1 MRVHALL
8 AAGLLLLG
16 QSQPAQQPSQPPPP
30 PPPAASAG
38 QPPAGQEQPRP
49 VIRSGINF
57 VSVDV
62 IVTDK
67 KTGNVVLDMKQDEFE
82 VREDRKPQKVDTFDI
97 VNIEEISAM
106 TSAPPR
112 EITSLFDQEVEARK
126 PNVRVFI
133 LFLDDYHVRRGND
146 LFVRKPLLDFVTN
159 QLAPQDMVAVMYPLT
174 PTAALTYSRNRSSLV
189 QAINSFEGRKG
200 NYEPRNEF
208 EERYAYYPAATVERI
223 RDDVTLG
230 ALKGAAIGLGAL
242 KEGRKSIIYVSE
254 GFTATLPAQLAD
266 PVAAMPGINNPMR
279 SRPGAET
286 TDPRAESQKFFNSAD
301 LMSRLRDVYDV
312 MNRNNTS
319 VYAIDP
325 RGLTTFEYDINQGV
339 GLQTDRA
346 NLQSTMDTLHVLAD
360 NTDGRAIVNRNDLA
374 VGMKQI
380 MRDASG
386 YYLLGYTS
394 TSATDG
400 KYHTLDVKSKRPGVE
415 VRGRKG
421 YWAYT
426 AEDVAR
432 ATSAA
437 KEGPPTA
444 VANALNTLST
454 PAREH
459 TVRLWTGTDRA
470 DGGQTRVMF
479 LWEALAPKE
488 TGRTNNV
495 AARVMLTAT
504 AADGRPV
511 YRGRFPDG
519 TLPDAPA
526 PAAPGE
532 TRIANLPA
540 AAVTFAAPPGPIE
553 LKVVVENDSGQVI
566 DSTTQSLTLP
576 DYAKTEVSFGT
587 PRVYRARTAREAM
600 QVRNNPDAMPTA
612 SREFSRGERMI
623 VRFDAYAAAGGRP
636 EVTAKLL
643 NRAGQAMSD
652 VPITA
657 VEGKPFLIDFPLASL
672 AAGEYVIQIDGKAPS
687 GTAQQMLG
695 FRIGS

>member
-30 PPPAASAG
+30 PPAGQG
-38 QPPAGQEQPRP
+38 QPPAGQDQPRP
-49 VIRSGINF
+49 VIRSAINF

-67 KTGNVVLDMKQDEFE
+67 KTGNVVLDMKQDEFD
-82 VREDRKPQKVDTFDI
+82 VREDKKPQKVDTFEI

-112 EITSLFDQEVEARK
+112 EITSLMDQEVEARK
-126 PNVRVFI
+126 PNVRLFI

-174 PTAALTYSRNRSSLV
+174 PVAALTYSRNRSSLV
-189 QAINSFEGRKG
+189 QAINNFEGRKG

-208 EERYAYYPAATVERI
+208 EERYAYYPASTVERI

-266 PVAAMPGINNPMR
+266 PVAAMPGINNPAR
-279 SRPGAET
+279 SRPGQDT
-286 TDPRAESQKFFNSAD
+286 MDPRAESQKFFNTAD
-301 LMSRLRDVYDV
+301 LNSRLRDVYEV

-325 RGLTTFEYDINQGV
+325 RGLTTLEYDINQGV
-339 GLQTDRA
+339 SLTTDRS

-394 TSATDG
+394 TAATDG
-400 KYHTLDVKSKRPGVE
+400 KYHQLEVKSKRPGVE
-415 VRGRKG
+415 IRARKG

-426 AEDVAR
+426 TEDVAR
-432 ATSAA
+432 ATSTA
-437 KEGPPTA
+437 KAGPPPE
-444 VANALNTLST
+444 VANALNTLVD

-459 TVRLWTGTDRA
+459 TARFWTGTDRA
-470 DGGQTRVMF
+470 DGNQTRLTFV
-479 LWEALAPKE
+479 WEALAPKE
-488 TGRTNNV
+488 ASRRTNNV
-495 AARVMLTAT
+495 ATRVLLTAM
-504 AADGRPV
+504 A
-511 YRGRFPDG
+511 
-519 TLPDAPA
+519 
-526 PAAPGE
+526 
-532 TRIANLPA
+532 
-540 AAVTFAAPPGPIE
+540 
-553 LKVVVENDSGQVI
+553 
-566 DSTTQSLTLP
+566 
-576 DYAKTEVSFGT
+576 
-587 PRVYRARTAREAM
+587 
-600 QVRNNPDAMPTA
+600 
-612 SREFSRGERMI
+612 
-623 VRFDAYAAAGGRP
+623 
-636 EVTAKLL
+636 
-643 NRAGQAMSD
+643 
-652 VPITA
+652 
-657 VEGKPFLIDFPLASL
+657 
-672 AAGEYVIQIDGKAPS
+672 
-687 GTAQQMLG
+687 
-695 FRIGS
+695 